1 MKAAP
6 KQILFVALKAREAG
20 PVMTPLRTAGH
31 LVSLIEE
38 IESAGPFLASHAFDQ
53 AVVPAHV
60 LESLL
65 RQRALWEASDGEAW
79 SSSTA
84 GLAHDLRF
92 LLNALRQGIAEL
104 DEECQ
109 PRPAAG
115 ERLNEV
121 CGRISTLSGFLSELI
136 LELDR
141 DADEELHTTIVDLEE
156 VIEAASVTV
165 YSDASEKGQRLVV
178 DVDEEV
184 THIRADRTKLKRVLA
199 NLLDYAVRQTP
210 RLDTVTLRAMPVQ
223 DECVIAVL
231 DGGGG
236 ITSSELQRL
245 FSPPLGVAGAAGT
258 GLPQVKRMVEQ
269 HGGRVWVESHKD
281 SGTTVF
287 VSFPRVPTARGG
299 RPRVRP

>member
-1 MKAAP
+1 MKAPP
-6 KQILFVALKAREAG
+6 KQILFVALKAGEAG
-20 PVMTPLRTAGH
+20 SVMTPLRTAGH

-65 RQRALWEASDGEAW
+65 RQRALWEASDSEAW
-79 SSSTA
+79 RSSTA
-84 GLAHDLRF
+84 GLAHDLRY
-92 LLNALRQGIAEL
+92 LLNALRQGIEEL
-104 DEECQ
+104 DEERQ
-109 PRPAAG
+109 PRPGAD

-121 CGRISTLSGFLSELI
+121 RGRISTLSGFLSELI

-141 DADEELHTTIVDLEE
+141 DADEELRTTTVDLEE

-165 YSDASEKGQRLVV
+165 YSDASEKGQRLVI

-210 RLDTVTLRAMPVQ
+210 RLGTVTLRAMPVQ

-231 DGGGG
+231 DGGEG
-236 ITSSELQRL
+236 ITSSELRRL
-245 FSPPLGVAGAAGT
+245 FNPPLGVVGVAGT

-287 VSFPRVPTARGG
+287 VSFPRVLTASGG
-299 RPRVRP
+299 RPRVRR

>member
-1 MKAAP
+1 MKAPP
-6 KQILFVALKAREAG
+6 KQILFVALKAGEAG
-20 PVMTPLRTAGH
+20 SVMTPLRTAGH

-65 RQRALWEASDGEAW
+65 RQRALWEASDSEAW
-79 SSSTA
+79 RSSTA
-84 GLAHDLRF
+84 GLAHDLRY
-92 LLNALRQGIAEL
+92 LLNALRQGIEEL
-104 DEECQ
+104 DEERQ
-109 PRPAAG
+109 PRPGAD

-121 CGRISTLSGFLSELI
+121 RGRISTLSGFLSELI

-141 DADEELHTTIVDLEE
+141 DADEELRTTTVDLEE

-165 YSDASEKGQRLVV
+165 YSDASEKGQRLVI

-210 RLDTVTLRAMPVQ
+210 RLGTVTLRAMPVQ

-231 DGGGG
+231 DGGEG
-236 ITSSELQRL
+236 ITSSELRRL
-245 FSPPLGVAGAAGT
+245 FNPPLGVVGVAGT

-287 VSFPRVPTARGG
+287 VSFPRVLTARGG